1 MSYKNRGISSLHC
14 RRNPVMHVTDRRRPA
29 CQKSKNCRKRLP
41 GASNEFRTEP
51 GQRPADVA
59 DRRNPNSRLLL
70 RRASRLAVFQS
81 GRLWR
86 AIIHPLNTPDR
97 PQPTRHRRLRTHG
110 SRLLIFSAKEL
121 AGLRLPSDHGV
132 RLPDG
137 ATLVAGSF
145 QTFIGNFRPELF
157 QFRRCRLAG
166 VPFSIIFSPGH
177 WRLQF

>member
-1 MSYKNRGISSLHC
+1 M
-14 RRNPVMHVTDRRRPA
+14 PVTDPRKPA
-29 CQKSKNCRKRLP
+29 CQKTKIAVKRLL
-41 GASNEFRTEP
+41 GASNEFRTEY

-59 DRRNPNSRLLL
+59 DRRNRYSRFLL

-86 AIIHPLNTPDR
+86 AVIHPLSTPDR

-110 SRLLIFSAKEL
+110 SRRLTFSAKAL
-121 AGLRLPSDHGV
+121 TGLRLPSDDGV
-132 RLPDG
+132 RLADG

-145 QTFIGNFRPELF
+145 QTFIGNFRPERF

-177 WRLQF
+177 LGGSSF

>member
-1 MSYKNRGISSLHC
+1 MSHKNRGISSLHC

-59 DRRNPNSRLLL
+59 DRRNCNSRLLL

-86 AIIHPLNTPDR
+86 AVIHPLNTPDR

-110 SRLLIFSAKEL
+110 SGHPPAKNCASALQSNLIVTIAVSFENRCFLNVVNLSTSAQACPSVPRRPSGSML
-121 AGLRLPSDHGV
+121 AAAPRNRWP
-132 RLPDG
+132 
-137 ATLVAGSF
+137 
-145 QTFIGNFRPELF
+145 I
-157 QFRRCRLAG
+157 
-166 VPFSIIFSPGH
+166 
-177 WRLQF
+177 